1 MNLVKQDLAMQQE
14 KMIDLY
20 NKDGFVHLKDFF
32 NKDEISKIL
41 NEAKT
46 VFYNQFVRLGI
57 TKLNFEDLTTQDFD
71 MLLYE
76 FFVKDLKSFTNTGK
90 QVQHLMSLHSL
101 SLKDKVV
108 EALYEID
115 LENPVISTRPVM
127 FFNHEKLSKERVY
140 YSVDAHQDWRSMQGS
155 LNYV

>member
-1 MNLVKQDLAMQQE
+1 MQQE

-76 FFVKDLKSFTNTGK
+76 FFVKDLKSFTKTGK